1 MVAPVPVPIVP
12 NVAPLIISGGAASN
26 IPEWLYLLI
35 IIFLIGCYPALGAI
49 LFECRDYEDFYKFS
63 RYKRIIIKLSYV
75 FLWPLKLIQ
84 LLILFII
91 K

>member
-1 MVAPVPVPIVP
+1 MVQPIPIPIVSP
-12 NVAPLIISGGAASN
+12 VVTSGCSASN
-26 IPEWLYLLI
+26 TPDWLFVLI
-35 IIFLIGCYPALGAI
+35 IIFLIGSYFMLGA
-49 LFECRDYEDFYKFS
+49 LTFECRDYENFDKLP

>member
-1 MVAPVPVPIVP
+1 METPMPD
-12 NVAPLIISGGAASN
+12 
-26 IPEWLYLLI
+26 WLFVFL
-35 IIFLIGCYPALGAI
+35 IIFLIGCYFFAGFL
-49 LFECRDYEDFYKFS
+49 LFTWKEYENFDKLQNFDKLP

>member
-1 MVAPVPVPIVP
+1 MTMPVPVPIVSP
-12 NVAPLIISGGAASN
+12 VITSGCGASN
-26 IPEWLYLLI
+26 IPDWLSI
-35 IIFLIGCYPALGAI
+35 VVIIFLIGSYLFLGT
-49 LFECRDYEDFYKFS
+49 LTFECRDYENFDKLP

>member
-12 NVAPLIISGGAASN
+12 NVAPLIISGHAASN
-26 IPEWLYLLI
+26 IPYWLSI
-35 IIFLIGCYPALGAI
+35 VVIIFLIGCYPALGAI
-49 LFECRDYEDFYKFS
+49 LFEARDYEDFDKFP
-63 RYKRIIIKLSYV
+63 RYKRILIKLSYV

>member
-12 NVAPLIISGGAASN
+12 NVAPVLISGHAVSN
-26 IPEWLYLLI
+26 MPEWMYVTL

-49 LFECRDYEDFYKFS
+49 LFEARDYEDFDKFP